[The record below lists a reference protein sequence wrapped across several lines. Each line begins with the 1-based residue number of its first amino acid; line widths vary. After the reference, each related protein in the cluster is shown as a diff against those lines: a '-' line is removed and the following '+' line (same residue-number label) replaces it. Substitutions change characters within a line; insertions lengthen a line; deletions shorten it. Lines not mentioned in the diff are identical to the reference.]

1 MEWSW
6 ILVMDSNASMRNHH
20 EFAERFAFWLY
31 NLIYG
36 GVDSDVQIDN
46 KIVDE
51 TLLTPVKQMSEIVF
65 VITEQ

>member
-1 MEWSW
+1 
-6 ILVMDSNASMRNHH
+6 VVDSNASIGNHH

-46 KIVDE
+46 KIVDK
-51 TLLTPVKQMSEIVF
+51 TLLTPVKQMFKIVF
-65 VITEQ
+65 EITEQ